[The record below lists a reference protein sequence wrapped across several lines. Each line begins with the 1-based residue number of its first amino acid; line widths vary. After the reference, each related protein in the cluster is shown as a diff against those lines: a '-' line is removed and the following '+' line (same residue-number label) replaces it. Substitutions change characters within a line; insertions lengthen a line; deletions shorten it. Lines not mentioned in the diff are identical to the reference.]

1 MAFSMP
7 VCAKL
12 SKLVMVSCLLTAL
25 TVSGCDR
32 SSSENFFDLQQ
43 VDARWSNGFLQAT
56 VRQKLSLS
64 AEAREALQ
72 HGVPL
77 TVQMEMVIRN
87 TSGQTRVKSKLDHYE
102 VRYLPL
108 SDHYQLTLP
117 GGSEVRTFPRLRH
130 LLADLGTVRVSLQTG
145 ALPAGSYELLTR
157 TRMDKSSIPPS
168 MRLPTLFSSEWRH
181 DSDWMSSPLEIVP
194 QA

>member
-1 MAFSMP
+1 MP

-12 SKLVMVSCLLTAL
+12 TDIFRMLCLSSAFLMA
-25 TVSGCDR
+25 GCDR
-32 SSSENFFDLQQ
+32 STVENYFDLQR
-43 VDARWSNGFLQAT
+43 VDARWSNGTLQVT
-56 VRQKLSLS
+56 VHQKLTLS
-64 AEAREALQ
+64 TEARKALQ

-87 TSGQTRVKSKLDHYE
+87 TSEQVRVKTHREYYE

-108 SDHYQLTLP
+108 SKHYQLTLP
-117 GGSEVRTFPRLRH
+117 GGDEIRTFPRLRH
-130 LLADLGTVRVSLQTG
+130 LLADMSTVRVSFQTG
-145 ALPAGSYELLTR
+145 VLPTGDYELMTR
-157 TRMDKSSIPPS
+157 TRMDKRSIPPS

-181 DSDWMSSPLEIVP
+181 DSEWFARPLEVLP